1 MARPT
6 DYKGEETLK
15 KVEEYI
21 EECQDDFSGDYKKV
35 KLPTIAG
42 LALKLGVTE
51 RTVHNWAEKHP
62 QFFQS
67 LQRVNQLQK
76 ERLQSEGLAG
86 NYNSTI
92 AKLILSANHGLR
104 EGKDVTSRGEKI
116 EGNKIVFEDFSE

>member
-15 KVEEYI
+15 KVDEYI
-21 EECQDDFSGDYKKV
+21 KECQDDFSGDYKKV
-35 KLPTIAG
+35 KLPTIEG
-42 LALKLGVTE
+42 LALKLDTTE
-51 RTVHNWAEKHP
+51 RTLHRWATKHP
-62 QFFQS
+62 EFRQS
-67 LQRVNQLQK
+67 LDRVNQLQK
-76 ERLQSEGLAG
+76 QRLQSEGLAG

-104 EGKDVTSRGEKI
+104 EGKDVTSKGEKI